1 MATLRDDDHGLRT
14 RLLLGELKIRGQHDD
29 YDILSAATFGM
40 VHDVQRSQPLR
51 RVLSE
56 KTGIERAGIQIRC
69 RLKGAK
75 GQRIA
80 TQFPQNPQ
88 CAASARTSRATMI
101 GDRRSVLRNVSK
113 YLRVQRLC
121 EATEATPDHFSKA
134 RGRHA

>member
-88 CAASARTSRATMI
+88 YAASAQDIEGDHDWRPSFSAPECVEMPSGTTS
-101 GDRRSVLRNVSK
+101 
-113 YLRVQRLC
+113 
-121 EATEATPDHFSKA
+121 P
-134 RGRHA
+134 